1 MYNCVYGLNHGC
13 RVLALE
19 YVTSHIDTSRTV
31 VDCLVAKFER
41 LLLRQLLTT
50 GNHDGYRTSGHHLLK
65 AFAIVGLHDRGTCF
79 GTYTG
84 SQSKVA
90 GIACH
95 LLAHCRYTHYR
106 DAVTITQ
113 INGFRFY
120 NNNEDVCSIAY
131 NKKSVDGTKYFACFK
146 TQGGSKWEDS
156 ETPASRVIEVNVTGP
171 CTITGVMASSSKSD
185 DRELYIST
193 AKVDSDYDKED
204 EAYVG
209 CIEIKAA
216 DGAKQYTFDY
226 QGEETTLYLYSRT
239 GGINIYTLSVTSK

>member
-1 MYNCVYGLNHGC
+1 MKKLYL
-13 RVLALE
+13 LAA
-19 YVTSHIDTSRTV
+19 
-31 VDCLVAKFER
+31 CLVAFA
-41 LLLRQLLTT
+41 TT
-50 GNHDGYRTSGHHLLK
+50 QAPTVNFSDDAAEKYNWNGEEKPATTSYEMDVPY
-65 AFAIVGLHDRGTCF
+65 A
-79 GTYTG
+79 
-84 SQSKVA
+84 
-90 GIACH
+90 
-95 LLAHCRYTHYR
+95 
-106 DAVTITQ
+106 Q

-156 ETPASRVIEVNVTGP
+156 ETPASRVIEVNVAGP
-171 CTITGVMASSSKSD
+171 CTITGVMASSSKND

-216 DGAKQYTFDY
+216 DGAKQHTFEY
-226 QGEETTLYLYSRT
+226 QGEATTLYLYSRT